1 MIAFLRRSR
10 FPRAHPQVSGN
21 TPRRLLPKRS
31 SITELIAEVCPFP
44 LIPPSQPHESP
55 RTEHAI
61 RQIAQWLEQCS
72 GHSHCNAEKITS
84 PPARLLEISDAGFQ
98 NELSVRLINA
108 ESHHTPYVCL
118 SHRWG
123 NVTFIQTTRANLAE
137 FKQHIPWRDLTK
149 TFQEAMI
156 ITHGLG
162 IRYIW
167 IDSLCVCQDDAADW
181 AREGSNMDSIGK
193 KL

>member
-1 MIAFLRRSR
+1 
-10 FPRAHPQVSGN
+10 
-21 TPRRLLPKRS
+21 
-31 SITELIAEVCPFP
+31 
-44 LIPPSQPHESP
+44 
-55 RTEHAI
+55 
-61 RQIAQWLEQCS
+61 
-72 GHSHCNAEKITS
+72 
-84 PPARLLEISDAGFQ
+84 LLEISDAGIQ

-123 NVTFIQTTRANLAE
+123 NVTFIQTTKANLAE
-137 FKQHIPWRDLTK
+137 FEQHIPWRNLTK

-156 ITHGLG
+156 ITYGLG
-162 IRYIW
+162 LRYIW